1 MTLPRPCASMCT
13 SQDVWRTGE
22 REVGWG
28 LPAVVRDTAHPCV
41 CRRGEGGSRGMRV
54 PHSPGRPMLRDR
66 RKWRDADLPCRQQYL
81 APGTSSARTRRGSQP
96 VTRSRRVTPVNSPT
110 RRKAPRPFAIDVSL
124 PSGGP
129 PFTLRFSPQVSP
141 ADPSGA
147 RLTLHGEVHLGW
159 TTRAM
164 TLPSVLGRRCPDALA
179 SHRCAS
185 TRQVAGRLG
194 GTRGLP

>member
-1 MTLPRPCASMCT
+1 MTLRRPCASMCT

-22 REVGWG
+22 RDVGWG
-28 LPAVVRDTAHPCV
+28 QPAVVRDTAHPRV
-41 CRRGEGGSRGMRV
+41 CRRGEGRSRGIRV
-54 PHSPGRPMLRDR
+54 PHSSGCSVPRDR
-66 RKWRDADLPCRQQYL
+66 HIWRAADLPCRQYL

-96 VTRSRRVTPVNSPT
+96 VTRSRRVTPVNRPT

-129 PFTLRFSPQVSP
+129 PFTLRFSPQVST
-141 ADPSGA
+141 ADPFGT
-147 RLTLHGEVHLGW
+147 RLALYAELHVGW

-164 TLPSVLGRRCPDALA
+164 TLPRVLGRRCPDALA
-179 SHRCAS
+179 SHRRAS
-185 TRQVAGRLG
+185 TRQAAGRLE